1 MFLSKKKGQTP
12 MLLSPRF
19 EHALQYATIIHAGQ
33 MRKGSDVP
41 YIAHLL
47 AVTSIALEHGANED
61 EAIAALLHDA
71 AEDAGGRKRVND
83 IRVRFGDTVADL
95 VISCTDTM
103 MERKPEW
110 RSRKEAYVGSIQHK
124 STSELLITASDK
136 LHNSQ
141 SILRDYRELGDDVW
155 ERFSSKK
162 EGTLWYYRALANAFM
177 TAPNNTRCKALV
189 EEINRVVTT
198 IEDLYK

>member
-1 MFLSKKKGQTP
+1 

-19 EHALQYATIIHAGQ
+19 EQALQYATIIHAGQ

>member
-1 MFLSKKKGQTP
+1 MFLSKNKGQTH

-19 EHALQYATIIHAGQ
+19 EQALQYACIIHAGQ
-33 MRKGSDVP
+33 IRKGAGIP
-41 YIAHLL
+41 YISHLM

-95 VISCTDTM
+95 VVSCTDTM

-110 RSRKEAYVGSIQHK
+110 RSRKEAYVASIYHK
-124 STSELLITASDK
+124 TPSELLITASDK

-141 SILRDYRELGDDVW
+141 SILRDYRELGDEVW

-162 EGTLWYYRALANAFM
+162 EGTLWYYRALANAFLA
-177 TAPNNTRCKALV
+177 APNNTRCKALV